1 MSLHLGIESKWAKSF
16 KFLLKQITNK
26 ANKSLLIKILSYT
39 I

>member
-16 KFLLKQITNK
+16 KFLLKQITGK
-26 ANKSLLIKILSYT
+26 ANNSFLIKVFSYK